1 MYIYKDLA
9 KTLTILYIKCY
20 NMFNSTDD
28 IGGIALLMEKVVMFV
43 YNAKS
48 EAKEENNESVYQN

>member
-1 MYIYKDLA
+1 
-9 KTLTILYIKCY
+9 
-20 NMFNSTDD
+20 MFNSTDD

-48 EAKEENNESVYQN
+48 EAKDENNESVYQN